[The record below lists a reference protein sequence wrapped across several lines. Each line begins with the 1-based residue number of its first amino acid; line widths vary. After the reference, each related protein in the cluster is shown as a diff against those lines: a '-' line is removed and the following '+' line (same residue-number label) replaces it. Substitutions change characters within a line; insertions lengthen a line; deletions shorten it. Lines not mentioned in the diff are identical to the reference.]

1 MNLYIKFFSFT
12 FFIATNFVFS
22 QIVSYELVK
31 SWTKSEVE
39 ELYINNFLPSN
50 TGEVNFE
57 VDGYKILYFTPN
69 HNGDLVL
76 CSGAVYLPKGT
87 ICPSPVLSWQH
98 GTTANDYWVPSN
110 IYSDNNIIGVVGA
123 SHGYIVT
130 MSDFIGLGDGVGFHN
145 YVHAKTEASS
155 TIDLI
160 LFGKEFAYDK
170 GVMPNNQLFLFGY
183 SQGGHATMA
192 TVRELQNN
200 PTLNLNVT
208 ASAPMAG
215 PYSMSGIM
223 RELMESGMP
232 YPNPGYLPYVLF
244 SYQNIY
250 NLFDDIT
257 EVLKYPYNE
266 YLFGMYS
273 GAYSMY
279 EINQTLPQ
287 NPIEIFQDDYYENFL
302 NDPNHPF
309 NLALIDNDVY
319 DFFPESPMKLFH
331 CNGDDN
337 IPFENSEFVYDLW
350 TEYSNILGVELDVVL
365 EDGGNFDHVTCAQFA
380 IIGSKLWIDT
390 MAEICEPEATT
401 NLEQNLMNEKKIVS
415 IYDLMG
421 REIKPSKKMNQ
432 TLVYFYNDGTFE
444 KRFPLFETEM
454 QR

>member
-1 MNLYIKFFSFT
+1 MKFFFLFFFT
-12 FFIATNFVFS
+12 CTMSIS
-22 QIVSYELVK
+22 QIISYELVK
-31 SWTKSEVE
+31 SWTISEVE
-39 ELYINNFLPSN
+39 QIYSSNYLPS
-50 TGEVNFE
+50 TVGEINFE

-76 CSGAVYLPKGT
+76 CSGAIYLPKGT

-98 GTTANDYWVPSN
+98 GTTANDSWVPSN
-110 IYSDNNIIGVVGA
+110 IYSDNNVIGVVAA

-145 YVHAKTEASS
+145 YVHAETEASS

-200 PTLNLNVT
+200 PSLNLNVT

-223 RELMESGMP
+223 RELIESGNP

-302 NDPNHPF
+302 NDPDHPF

-319 DFFPESPMKLFH
+319 EFFPESPMKLFH

-350 TEYSNILGVELDVVL
+350 TEYSNILGLDLDVTL
-365 EDGGNFDHVTCAQFA
+365 EDGGNFDHVSCAQFA

-390 MAEICEPEATT
+390 MAEICKPESTDISESFTSNQRKLVGIFDLIGRDVDT
-401 NLEQNLMNEKKIVS
+401 NINNNQILLYL
-415 IYDLMG
+415 YD
-421 REIKPSKKMNQ
+421 
-432 TLVYFYNDGTFE
+432 DGSFE
-444 KRFPLFETEM
+444 KRHPLFEN
-454 QR
+454 